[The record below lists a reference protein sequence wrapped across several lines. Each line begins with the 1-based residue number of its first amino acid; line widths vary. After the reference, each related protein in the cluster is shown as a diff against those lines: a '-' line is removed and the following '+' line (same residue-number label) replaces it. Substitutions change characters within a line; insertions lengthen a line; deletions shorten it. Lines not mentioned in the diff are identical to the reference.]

1 MLHGGSQ
8 NAADFAAGTRMNE
21 LAEQHSFLV
30 LYPEQSTA
38 ANAGGYWNWFSPAHQ
53 HAGAGEPAIIAGLTR
68 QVMAEHAVD
77 PGRVYVAGLSAGG
90 AMAATMAATH
100 PDLYAAVGVHSG
112 IAHGAARDVASAFAT
127 MRTGGSPGPAGD
139 VPLIVFHGDRDTVVA
154 PVNAERLVAARLST
168 AATLG
173 LRHPH
178 RPARGSAVHPHRAHR
193 RRRHGPRRV
202 LERAGRR
209 PRLVRRQ
216 PGRLLHRSGRAGRVG
231 RDGPLLPRPP
241 ELPLTDRT
249 VRPAAAPGHDGLPS
263 IDGGPRVPTGRIVD
277 CHVHVFDPARFPY
290 APDAHYSPSG
300 QELGTPAR
308 LAGVLDAHGVDH
320 ALLVGPNSGY
330 GEDNRLLLD
339 SLVAGDGRYR
349 GMAVVRNDISRAELA
364 RMQAVGVV
372 GVTLNAALLG
382 VGHYADAGALLGHL
396 EALDMIADV
405 QVVDDQLLAMAPLLE
420 RAGVRVHIDHCGR
433 PDPSAGVAAP
443 GFRELLR
450 WGRSGRAVV
459 KLSGCVKVSR
469 EPYPHRDL
477 RPFVDAL
484 LGRVRARALHAGDR
498 TGRSCGCPSAST
510 TGRCSPCSPSRCPIP
525 ATGGR
530 SCGTRRA
537 ASSASRPDPVC
548 RRTGSRGRPTCARAP
563 GRAIMRAW
571 RAGGRRTTTTS
582 RSCGWVRRR
591 TTRRARPPSRCR

>member
-1 MLHGGSQ
+1 M
-8 NAADFAAGTRMNE
+8 
-21 LAEQHSFLV
+21 
-30 LYPEQSTA
+30 
-38 ANAGGYWNWFSPAHQ
+38 
-53 HAGAGEPAIIAGLTR
+53 
-68 QVMAEHAVD
+68 
-77 PGRVYVAGLSAGG
+77 
-90 AMAATMAATH
+90 
-100 PDLYAAVGVHSG
+100 
-112 IAHGAARDVASAFAT
+112 
-127 MRTGGSPGPAGD
+127 
-139 VPLIVFHGDRDTVVA
+139 
-154 PVNAERLVAARLST
+154 
-168 AATLG
+168 
-173 LRHPH
+173 
-178 RPARGSAVHPHRAHR
+178 
-193 RRRHGPRRV
+193 
-202 LERAGRR
+202 
-209 PRLVRRQ
+209 
-216 PGRLLHRSGRAGRVG
+216 
-231 RDGPLLPRPP
+231 
-241 ELPLTDRT
+241 
-249 VRPAAAPGHDGLPS
+249 
-263 IDGGPRVPTGRIVD
+263 PTGRIVD

-349 GMAVVRNDISRAELA
+349 GMAVVHNDISRAELA

-382 VGHYADAGALLGHL
+382 VGHYAEAGALLGHL

-420 RAGVRVHIDHCGR
+420 RAGVRVHVDHCGR
-433 PDPSAGVAAP
+433 PDPGAGPAAP

-484 LGRVRARALHAGDR
+484 LVRSGPSTAPGDR

-525 ATGGR
+525 ATGGG

-537 ASSASRPDPVC
+537 ASSASRPATRVC
-548 RRTGSRGRPTCARAP
+548 RRTGTGAGRHALAGPGGRSFVHGEPAADERLRRVAAAGGCAGGPRGGPDRRRGVDEAGAGADGADPDRPHPPRPQPGRGLRLHELRLAGSRAGTPAP
-563 GRAIMRAW
+563 GRVLRE
-571 RAGGRRTTTTS
+571 RRQGRR
-582 RSCGWVRRR
+582 RGGHDRPGDAGVLRRAQH
-591 TTRRARPPSRCR
+591 RRARRALRVLARPAGPHHPPDGQAAGRHALRADRLGRRLSR